1 MKADSVDVSVKTGIA
16 GSVELLDWPT
26 LEATLSL
33 PTTKPLANAFHV
45 FHFIKKY
52 SRLPAFVLFSFL
64 YKVCFSFY
72 IKYRQVAKK
81 KKDKKIE
88 AGEQKFAE
96 VTSYIEVITCAQH
109 QLTVSGCLTV
119 AVVAM

>member
-1 MKADSVDVSVKTGIA
+1 M
-16 GSVELLDWPT
+16 
-26 LEATLSL
+26 
-33 PTTKPLANAFHV
+33 F
-45 FHFIKKY
+45 F
-52 SRLPAFVLFSFL
+52 FL
-64 YKVCFSFY
+64 YKVSASC
-72 IKYRQVAKK
+72 KK
-81 KKDKKIE
+81 KKKIKKIE

>member
-1 MKADSVDVSVKTGIA
+1 M
-16 GSVELLDWPT
+16 
-26 LEATLSL
+26 
-33 PTTKPLANAFHV
+33 F
-45 FHFIKKY
+45 F
-52 SRLPAFVLFSFL
+52 FL
-64 YKVCFSFY
+64 YKVSASC
-72 IKYRQVAKK
+72 KK
-81 KKDKKIE
+81 KKIKKIE